1 MKTSPG
7 EGWRAAFA
15 RAALL
20 VVAVLPS
27 SCDSASVTRPTC
39 GPATRQG
46 SGAPRLVRNL
56 SIGNTGWF
64 SSPAVVDLDGD
75 GAKEIVAPFYDIAV
89 WSADGTLLDRMDEGA
104 SHHGRVYAPEVVAD
118 LDGDTTVEIV
128 VASGRGR

>member
-89 WSADGTLLDRMDEGA
+89 WSADGHAARP
-104 SHHGRVYAPEVVAD
+104 HGRGRLASRARVRPEVVAD